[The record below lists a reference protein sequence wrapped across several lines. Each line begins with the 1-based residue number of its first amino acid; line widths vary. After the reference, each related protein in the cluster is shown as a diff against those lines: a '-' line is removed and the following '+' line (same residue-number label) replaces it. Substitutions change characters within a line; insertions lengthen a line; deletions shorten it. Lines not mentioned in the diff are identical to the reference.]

1 LAPGTGG
8 LVTDVEVAVRSAV
21 GAVVVGG
28 LLILGGCGDDT
39 ADSGDDGDDGGT
51 ANGTLAVRLEPTEGV
66 FVEGFDVGLR
76 ISTPDGDEL
85 DRVLWSEFV
94 AGLDDPSVNAYYDS
108 VLEEELPAGIVVV
121 EAAVSIG
128 IGPGPVPPDL
138 DAPELP
144 CRLEVEVPG
153 GGRVDVEVSF
163 QPEGDCLRK
172 V

>member
-1 LAPGTGG
+1 MRT
-8 LVTDVEVAVRSAV
+8 TV

-28 LLILGGCGDDT
+28 LLILGGCG
-39 ADSGDDGDDGGT
+39 
-51 ANGTLAVRLEPTEGV
+51 EQ
-66 FVEGFDVGLR
+66 
-76 ISTPDGDEL
+76 
-85 DRVLWSEFV
+85 
-94 AGLDDPSVNAYYDS
+94 
-108 VLEEELPAGIVVV
+108 LPAGIVVV
-121 EAAVSIG
+121 EAEVSIG

-144 CRLEVEVPG
+144 CRLEVEVPD